1 MYSSENE
8 KLIRFI
14 ELRNKYIDLLDSKLI
29 SKSEFNHMNNEIFS
43 KINLRPF
50 SVLDS
55 FEKALYN
62 YNYYNSK
69 AKICLE
75 EYNRHK
81 NSGNER
87 KATLANNN
95 KVNNYNL
102 KDKAIIAMIKY
113 EDSCNIKAYN
123 IFVNSISLDEKIFEI
138 YFINKERIILHTL
151 NEDIKNIL
159 IKLNCFDDTKRES
172 LISSYINN

>member
-1 MYSSENE
+1 MYTSESE
-8 KLIRFI
+8 KLIQFI
-14 ELRNKYIDLLDSKLI
+14 ELRNKYIDLLNSKLI

-81 NSGNER
+81 NSGNAK
-87 KATLANNN
+87 KAKLANNN
-95 KVNNYNL
+95 KVNNYDL
-102 KDKAIIAMIKY
+102 KDKAIIAMIKF

-123 IFVNSISLDEKIFEI
+123 IFINSKSLDSKIFEI
-138 YFINKERIILHTL
+138 CFIKKERIILHTL
-151 NEDIKNIL
+151 NENIKNIL